1 MSTMKFIYGEE
12 QYLIQRELK
21 TYSKTQEVEPLVFDE
36 EDKTEN
42 IISEI
47 STISMFQSKK
57 YIVLKNIVALSK
69 NPEAKELV
77 RALKTIDDTIS
88 IVVISESSKLTKTN
102 DLIKFLLSNAT
113 VTQIKKISDNKVV
126 DTIRDIVKSKG
137 GEISNGTILLLSRKL
152 PNNLRIIITEIDK
165 LLLESNVITSE
176 MVEISIGKYLIDDN
190 YALSN
195 AMVALDKHAIIL
207 AYNKLLNKGEE
218 PTKIIGQ
225 MASTLNL
232 AVLVSAY
239 MEQGKTAQ
247 QTADQSKIHIFRIK
261 KAIDMINQGSIKNIK
276 HIVVRLAELDKNI
289 KSGKI
294 DKDLGLD
301 RFILELIK

>member
-1 MSTMKFIYGEE
+1 MSAMKFIYGEE

-36 EDKTEN
+36 LDSTEN

-47 STISMFQSKK
+47 STISMFQPKK
-57 YIVLKNIVALSK
+57 YIVLKNITALSK
-69 NPEAKELV
+69 NIEAKELV

-88 IVVISESSKLTKTN
+88 VVVISESSKLTKTN
-102 DLIKFLLSNAT
+102 DLIKFLLSNAS
-113 VTQIKKISDNKVV
+113 VSEVKKISNNKVV

-176 MVEISIGKYLIDDN
+176 MVEISIGKYLIDDA

-195 AMVALDKHAIIL
+195 AIVALDKHAIVL

-218 PTKIIGQ
+218 ATKIIGQ

-247 QTADQSKIHIFRIK
+247 QTADESKIHIFRIK
-261 KAIDMINQGSIKNIK
+261 KAIEMINQGSIKNIK
-276 HIVVRLAELDKNI
+276 HIVVKLAELDKNI
-289 KSGKI
+289 KTGKV

-301 RFILELIK
+301 RFVLELIK